1 METITL
7 HFSPMQLS
15 VVTEIPIEQI
25 FKEIRESSIPY
36 QITEE
41 GIKIPVTYQID
52 K

>member
-15 VVTEIPIEQI
+15 VVTGIHIEQI
-25 FKEIRESSIPY
+25 FKEIREGSISY